1 MINLFKKKE
10 QKQESLEFTWK
21 PEPINKKGKET
32 INDMSL
38 IRAMYE
44 DFILTKTGFLVAGI
58 EISGVNLEL
67 LNNEEQRYIFETFNT
82 FLINTL
88 GDNSNECQQWLD
100 TTSPVDMEKYILSYK
115 KRYLTENNPARKR
128 LIASYIYDLQNRTNR
143 NEMNTKRH
151 ILIIKEKINDKSI
164 ATLESTA
171 LSLNDKVRH
180 YIARIE
186 DSFEQYD
193 VQAKKLFSDEML
205 DLLKNQI
212 NFNGK

>member
-1 MINLFKKKE
+1 MLDLFKKKKDKE
-10 QKQESLEFTWK
+10 HNLEFTWT

-44 DFILTKTGFLVAGI
+44 DFILTKTGYLIAGI

-67 LNNEEQRYIFETFNT
+67 LNNEEKGYIFETFNT

-88 GDNSNECQQWLD
+88 GDNSNESQQWLD

-115 KRYLTENNPARKR
+115 KRYLNETHPERKK
-128 LIASYIYDLQNRTNR
+128 LIASYIDDFQKRTNK

-151 ILIIKEKINDKSI
+151 ILIIKEEISDKSI
-164 ATLESTA
+164 ATLERTA
-171 LSLNDKVRH
+171 LTLNEKVRH

-193 VQAKKLFSDEML
+193 VQGKKLFSDEML
-205 DLLKNQI
+205 GLLKNQI